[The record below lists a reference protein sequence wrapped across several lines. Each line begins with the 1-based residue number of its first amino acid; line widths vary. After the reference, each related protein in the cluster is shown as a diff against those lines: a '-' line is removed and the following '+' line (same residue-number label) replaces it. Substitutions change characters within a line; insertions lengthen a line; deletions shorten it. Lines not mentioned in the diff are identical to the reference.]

1 MLSTLTPLLGT
12 AFRAV
17 ILVIFFIFWPRE
29 EINCRRLLHLRG
41 HPRGESLV
49 VVGHHVGGD
58 GVPLLVGHPS
68 RRGRQ
73 LVGPGLAL
81 HGGAGCGT
89 LLPLASLEKFGLLG
103 SRLLR
108 GSTSRGIG

>member
-12 AFRAV
+12 GSRA
-17 ILVIFFIFWPRE
+17 IIFVFLFFLWPRE
-29 EINCRRLLHLRG
+29 EINCGRRLHLWG

-81 HGGAGCGT
+81 HGGTGCGT
-89 LLPLASLEKFGLLG
+89 LLPLASLE
-103 SRLLR
+103 
-108 GSTSRGIG
+108 